1 MVHGLVPGMA
11 GEESSDG
18 SPDDGGGAQMAC
30 DDGSDESSDRWWLN
44 VNGQMAQFR
53 WLEMI
58 VQMTVHMA

>member
-18 SPDDGGGAQMAC
+18 SPDDLRW
-30 DDGSDESSDRWWLN
+30 ELRWWLT

-58 VQMTVHMA
+58 VQMAAQDGLR